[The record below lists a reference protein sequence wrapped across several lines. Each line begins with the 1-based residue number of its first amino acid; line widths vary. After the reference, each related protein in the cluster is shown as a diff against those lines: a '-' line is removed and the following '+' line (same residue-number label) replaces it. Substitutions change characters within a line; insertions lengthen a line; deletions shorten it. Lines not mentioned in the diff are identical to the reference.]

1 MKFLSDRK
9 RHTGVALVVALLF
22 LLVVTV
28 ISLIA
33 ASNSTMGLK
42 MSANLADASESFQ
55 SAEAGVIAVLAM
67 AKDAAT
73 DPFKG
78 EDNDTPFA
86 DFDPEDTDHPLS
98 NLNDGAADECTDIY
112 NQLGNRLP
120 EKCHRYQRRC
130 DGLRLLPDRIR
141 ARGAQKSAHPGD
153 HGRGEDDYR
162 RWQHLAQRPR
172 PG

>member
-1 MKFLSDRK
+1 MKYLSNRK
-9 RHTGVALVVALLF
+9 QHTGVALVVSLLF

-33 ASNSTMGLK
+33 ASNSSMSLK

-67 AKDAAT
+67 AKDSVT

-86 DFDPEDTDHPLS
+86 SFDPNGDSHPLS
-98 NLNDGAADECTDIY
+98 NINDGAGSVNVKVIMTNAATACPRSSAGTSVGVIDCDYYRVESEHEVAKKARTQIT
-112 NQLGNRLP
+112 LGAVK
-120 EKCHRYQRRC
+120 EII
-130 DGLRLLPDRIR
+130 GS
-141 ARGAQKSAHPGD
+141 G
-153 HGRGEDDYR
+153 
-162 RWQHLAQRPR
+162 
-172 PG
+172 